1 MRSRTVTQ
9 RSTKPDAFFVR
20 KAVSRFSIGVRMRF
34 ALRVRRL
41 SIVFRCA
48 VPSVP
53 WRGGRGLSSKPAL
66 SDLTDTCLFS
76 KKRTRACSPERG
88 VAAETRPRHSATT
101 ATGLHTVKRFDHHM
115 ARFIPVHFPPARL
128 LIVSSGERFGF
139 ERFPQPQPPTGCG
152 KHRRCQK
159 RFCSCFHASFVD
171 TWERSGQPRCYDCR
185 LQYVETSR
193 AECRAAGCTL
203 FPNEYS
209 DFVWYPNPTLL

>member
-1 MRSRTVTQ
+1 MVRILCRHPTDFIRLVAQASWEQTTRRDFAAVESRKPVPRSGPSASRDE
-9 RSTKPDAFFVR
+9 STCPKGPTFWSAEEH
-20 KAVSRFSIGVRMRF
+20 
-34 ALRVRRL
+34 RRL
-41 SIVFRCA
+41 
-48 VPSVP
+48 
-53 WRGGRGLSSKPAL
+53 
-66 SDLTDTCLFS
+66 TN
-76 KKRTRACSPERG
+76 
-88 VAAETRPRHSATT
+88 RPP
-101 ATGLHTVKRFDHHM
+101 G
-115 ARFIPVHFPPARL
+115 RL

-203 FPNEYS
+203 FPNECS
-209 DFVWYPNPTLL
+209 DVVWSSNPTLL